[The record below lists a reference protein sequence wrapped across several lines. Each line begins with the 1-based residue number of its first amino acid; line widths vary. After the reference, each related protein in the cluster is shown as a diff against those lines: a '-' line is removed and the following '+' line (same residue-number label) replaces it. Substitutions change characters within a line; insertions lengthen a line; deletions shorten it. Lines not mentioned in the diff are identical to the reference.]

1 MSSILIAAGIVAGIG
16 LLAGIILS
24 IASVVMAVPVDEKA
38 EAIEELLP
46 GANCGACGYS
56 GCSGY
61 AAAISKGEASL
72 GRCAPGG
79 RETAAKIAE
88 IMAGGE
94 VAMEYN
100 VAVVECLGS
109 NDNTTDKM
117 IYDGIESCVA
127 AMQLSGGKTSCSF
140 ACLGFGDCAKAC
152 TRDAI
157 EICNGVAHI
166 NYDLCSGCGQCE
178 KACPRKIIDIVP
190 KRKHVILR
198 CSNCDKGAVTNKLCK
213 AGCIGCGKCMK
224 ACEYGAI
231 KVVNFKAEV
240 SLAFCVGCGKC
251 VEACP
256 KGCLM
261 MMDF

>member
-1 MSSILIAAGIVAGIG
+1 MSSILIASGIVAAIG
-16 LLAGIILS
+16 LLAGLILS
-24 IASVVMAVPVDEKA
+24 VASVVMAVPVDEKA

-79 RETAAKIAE
+79 RETASKIAE

-100 VAVVECLGS
+100 VAVVKCLGS
-109 NDNTTDKM
+109 NDNTSDKM
-117 IYDGIESCVA
+117 IYDGLESCVA
-127 AMQLSGGKTSCSF
+127 AMQLSGGKSSCSF
-140 ACLGFGDCAKAC
+140 GCLGFGDCVKAC

-157 EICNGVAHI
+157 EICNGVAHV

-178 KACPRKIIDIVP
+178 KACPRNIIDIVP

-198 CSNCDKGAVTNKLCK
+198 CSSCDKGAVTNKICK

-231 KVVNFKAEV
+231 KVVNNKAEV
-240 SLAFCVGCGKC
+240 NLAFCVGCGKC
-251 VEACP
+251 VDACP

-261 MMDF
+261 TMDF